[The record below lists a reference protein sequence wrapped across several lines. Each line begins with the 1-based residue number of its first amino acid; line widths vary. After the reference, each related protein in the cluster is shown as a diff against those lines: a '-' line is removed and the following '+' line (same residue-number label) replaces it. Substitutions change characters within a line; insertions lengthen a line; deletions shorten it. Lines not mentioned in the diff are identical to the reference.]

1 MANIK
6 SAKKDIITSRASA
19 DANKANKTKV
29 ANATK
34 KYKAAVESGDQA
46 QIEKTYSEVS
56 SAIDK
61 ACTKG
66 AINKACA
73 NRKKSRLANLKNKK

>member
-6 SAKKDIITSRASA
+6 SAKKDILTSRANAAS
-19 DANKANKTKV
+19 NKIQRTKV

-34 KYKAAVESGDQA
+34 KYKSAVESGDNA
-46 QIEKTYSEVS
+46 EIAKAYADAS

-66 AINKACA
+66 VINKACA
-73 NRKKSRLANLKNKK
+73 NRKKSRLASLKDKK

>member
-6 SAKKDIITSRASA
+6 SAKKDILTSRANAAS
-19 DANKANKTKV
+19 NKIQRTKV

-34 KYKAAVESGDQA
+34 KYKSAVETGDSA
-46 QIEKTYSEVS
+46 EIAKTYADAS

-66 AINKACA
+66 VINKACA
-73 NRKKSRLANLKNKK
+73 NRKKSRLASLKDKK

>member
-6 SAKKDIITSRASA
+6 SAKKDILTSRANAAS
-19 DANKANKTKV
+19 NKIQKTKIKT
-29 ANATK
+29 ATK
-34 KYKAAVESGDQA
+34 NYEAALESGDA
-46 QIEKTYSEVS
+46 TQIAKTYAEAT

-66 AINKACA
+66 TINKACA
-73 NRKKSRLANLKNKK
+73 NRKKSRLACKNNKK

>member
-6 SAKKDIITSRASA
+6 SAKKDILTSRANTAS
-19 DANKANKTKV
+19 NKIQRTKV

-34 KYKAAVESGDQA
+34 KYKSAVETGDSTEIA
-46 QIEKTYSEVS
+46 KAYADAS

-66 AINKACA
+66 VINKACA
-73 NRKKSRLANLKNKK
+73 NRKKSRLASLKDKK